1 MSSKG
6 DPVREEIWP
15 GDIGGWA
22 VWQEKQRQ
30 QQQQKIQKK
39 LLVSCET
46 SEHTEERVNS
56 VTILLRYTDPST
68 RF

>member
-15 GDIGGWA
+15 GDICGW
-22 VWQEKQRQ
+22 VFWEEKRQ
-30 QQQQKIQKK
+30 QQRQQKIQKK

-68 RF
+68 CF

>member
-1 MSSKG
+1 MG
-6 DPVREEIWP
+6 ELF
-15 GDIGGWA
+15 
-22 VWQEKQRQ
+22 EKRYNNNNDNK
-30 QQQQKIQKK
+30 KIQKK

-68 RF
+68 CF